1 MKVFFD
7 TSVLVAAMLD
17 QLTQHERAF
26 SYFSKVLE
34 DGWECVCST
43 HVLAECYATLTALPL
58 ARRVQPEE
66 AQILIETNVLDRL
79 SVVDLKVR
87 DYWDGLRRVAGL
99 GLRSGVV
106 YDALHLGCAE
116 RAGCEQLVTFNA
128 RDFER
133 LKPSGLKIV
142 VP

>member
-7 TSVLVAAMLD
+7 TSVLVAAMVD

-26 SYFSKVLE
+26 SYFSKALE
-34 DGWECVCST
+34 DGWECGCST

-66 AQILIETNVLDRL
+66 ARALIETNLLERLTVIHLDISDYREG
-79 SVVDLKVR
+79 LK
-87 DYWDGLRRVAGL
+87 RVAGL

-116 RAGCEQLVTFNA
+116 RANCELLVSFNA
-128 RDFER
+128 KDFER